1 MRIKKGDNIIVISG
15 KDRGK
20 LGKIIRVLPARRS
33 LGAGGPN
40 NEKVIVE
47 NINLK
52 KKHQRPKTGG
62 KKGEKIEVPRPI
74 PGSTVALV
82 CKNCGKPTRAGRQI
96 LPDGKKIRIC
106 KKCGLET

>member
-1 MRIKKGDNIIVISG
+1 VISG

-20 LGKIIRVLPARRS
+20 KGKIIKVL
-33 LGAGGPN
+33 PN

-52 KKHQRPKTGG
+52 KKHQRSKTGG

-74 PGSTVALV
+74 PVSTVALI
-82 CKNCGKPTRAGRQI
+82 CKNCGKPTRTGRKI
-96 LPDGKKIRIC
+96 LPASAGGSDGKKIRIC

>member
-1 MRIKKGDNIIVISG
+1 MKIKKGDNIIVISG

-20 LGKIIRVLPARRS
+20 QGKIIKVL
-33 LGAGGPN
+33 PN

-52 KKHQRPKTGG
+52 KKHQRPKTSG

-74 PGSTVALV
+74 PSSTIALV

-106 KKCGLET
+106 KRCGLET

>member
-1 MRIKKGDNIIVISG
+1 MRIKRGDNIIVISG

-20 LGKIIRVLPARRS
+20 QGKIIKVLTKEQ
-33 LGAGGPN
+33 G
-40 NEKVIVE
+40 VIVE

-52 KKHQRPKTGG
+52 KKHRRPKTGG
-62 KKGEKIEVPRPI
+62 KKGEKIEVPRSI
-74 PGSTVALV
+74 PVSTVALI

-96 LPDGKKIRIC
+96 LPDGKKVRIC

>member
-1 MRIKKGDNIIVISG
+1 MKIKRGDNIIVISG

-20 LGKIIRVLPARRS
+20 QGKVIKVL
-33 LGAGGPN
+33 PN
-40 NEKVIVE
+40 NEKIIVE

-62 KKGEKIEVPRPI
+62 QKGEKIEVPRPV
-74 PGSTVALV
+74 PSSTVALI
-82 CKNCGKPTRAGRQI
+82 CKNCGKPTRIGFRT

-106 KKCGLET
+106 KKCNQEI

>member
-1 MRIKKGDNIIVISG
+1 MRIKREDNIIVISG
-15 KDRGK
+15 KDKGK
-20 LGKIIRVLPARRS
+20 QGRIIKVLTK
-33 LGAGGPN
+33 
-40 NEKVIVE
+40 EQKVIVE

-74 PGSTVALV
+74 AVSTVTLI
-82 CKNCGKPTRAGRQI
+82 CKNCGKPTRISAGG
-96 LPDGKKIRIC
+96 LDGKKIRIC

>member
-20 LGKIIRVLPARRS
+20 QGRIIKVLPARS
-33 LGAGGPN
+33 AI
-40 NEKVIVE
+40 IVE
-47 NINLK
+47 NVNLK

-74 PGSTVALV
+74 PSSTVALI
-82 CKNCGKPTRAGRQI
+82 CKNCGKPTRVSRRVS
-96 LPDGKKIRIC
+96 PNGKKIRIC

>member
-15 KDRGK
+15 KDKGK
-20 LGKIIRVLPARRS
+20 QGKVIKVLPED
-33 LGAGGPN
+33 
-40 NEKVIVE
+40 EKIIVE

-74 PGSTVALV
+74 SISTAALI
-82 CKNCGKPTRAGRQI
+82 CKNCGKPTRVGRKI

-106 KKCGLET
+106 KKCGLEA

>member
-1 MRIKKGDNIIVISG
+1 MKIKKGDNIIVISG

-20 LGKIIRVLPARRS
+20 QGKIIKVL
-33 LGAGGPN
+33 PN

>member
-20 LGKIIRVLPARRS
+20 QGKIIKVL
-33 LGAGGPN
+33 PN
-40 NEKVIVE
+40 NEKVIVG

-74 PGSTVALV
+74 PSSTVALV

-106 KKCGLET
+106 KRCGLET

>member
-1 MRIKKGDNIIVISG
+1 MRIKRGDNIIVISG

-20 LGKIIRVLPARRS
+20 QGKIIKVLTKEQ
-33 LGAGGPN
+33 G
-40 NEKVIVE
+40 VIVE

-52 KKHQRPKTGG
+52 KKHRRPKTGG

-74 PGSTVALV
+74 PVSTVALI

-106 KKCGLET
+106 KKCGLEI

>member
-1 MRIKKGDNIIVISG
+1 MRIKRGDNIIVISG

-20 LGKIIRVLPARRS
+20 QGKIIKVLTKEQ
-33 LGAGGPN
+33 G
-40 NEKVIVE
+40 VIVE

-52 KKHQRPKTGG
+52 KKHRRPKTGG

-74 PGSTVALV
+74 PVSTVALI
-82 CKNCGKPTRAGRQI
+82 CKNCGKPTRTGCQI

>member
-15 KDRGK
+15 KDKGK
-20 LGKIIRVLPARRS
+20 QSRVIKVLAKEQR
-33 LGAGGPN
+33 
-40 NEKVIVE
+40 VIVE

-52 KKHQRPKTGG
+52 KKHRRPKTGG

-74 PGSTVALV
+74 SISTVALV
-82 CKNCGKPTRAGRQI
+82 CKNCGKPTRIGCRI
-96 LPDGKKIRIC
+96 LSDGLSAQAGKKIRIC

>member
-1 MRIKKGDNIIVISG
+1 VISG

-20 LGKIIRVLPARRS
+20 QGKIIKVLP
-33 LGAGGPN
+33 N
-40 NEKVIVE
+40 NKKVIVE

-74 PGSTVALV
+74 PVSTVMLI
-82 CKNCGKPTRAGRQI
+82 CKNCGKPTRIGRRV

-106 KKCGLET
+106 KKCGLEV